1 MWRERES
8 GRDGQVGMRGGFFR
22 DVADK
27 SDGGSFVWLGAVC
40 LGWSTEVFVCAAFGR
55 EMGR

>member
-27 SDGGSFVWLGAVC
+27 SDGGFCVA
-40 LGWSTEVFVCAAFGR
+40 WSCVSGLEH
-55 EMGR
+55 